1 MTIRNPLLW
10 GTDQFRSASP
20 PKPAV
25 LPRDRVMPLSGLSV
39 GRISMVDLRDVL
51 AKGWDDFGACRSDVI
66 FLCAI
71 YPVIGF
77 VLAWAAAGDD
87 LLPLLF
93 PMASGFALIGPVVGV
108 GLYEISRQ
116 REQKGPANWATP
128 FGVFASP
135 SFGSIAAL
143 GLLLFAIYML
153 WLLAASAIY
162 AVTLGP
168 QMPASVGAF
177 VHDVFLTPA
186 GWAMIA
192 IGVAVGAAFA
202 LLVLAISAVSF
213 PLLLDHQVGV
223 ETAIKT
229 SFRAMALN
237 PGPMVAWGLIVTAGL
252 VLGSLPC
259 FIGLIIALP
268 VLGHATWHLYRKL
281 VSG

>member
-1 MTIRNPLLW
+1 ML
-10 GTDQFRSASP
+10 
-20 PKPAV
+20 
-25 LPRDRVMPLSGLSV
+25 
-39 GRISMVDLRDVL
+39 
-51 AKGWDDFGACRSDVI
+51 

-93 PMASGFALIGPVVGV
+93 PMASGFALIGPLVGV

-116 REQKGPANWATP
+116 REQRGPANWATP

-135 SFGSIAAL
+135 SFGSILAL
-143 GLLLFAIYML
+143 GLLLAGLYIL

-162 AVTLGP
+162 AATLGP
-168 QMPASVGAF
+168 QMPGSAGAF

-192 IGVAVGAAFA
+192 LGVTIGAAFA

-223 ETAIKT
+223 EAAVRT
-229 SFRAMALN
+229 SFRALALN
-237 PGPMVAWGLIVTAGL
+237 PKPMVAWGLIVTAGL
-252 VLGSLPC
+252 VLGSLPV
-259 FIGLIIALP
+259 FVGLVVVLP

-281 VSG
+281 VSS

>member
-1 MTIRNPLLW
+1 MIRNPLLW
-10 GTDQFRSASP
+10 GTDQFRSAPASR
-20 PKPAV
+20 PAV
-25 LPRDRVMPLSGLSV
+25 LPQERVTPLSGLSV
-39 GRISMVDLRDVL
+39 GRIGISDLRDVL
-51 AKGWDDFGACRSDVI
+51 AKGWEDFGACRSDVI

-77 VLAWAAAGDD
+77 VLAWVAGGDD

-93 PMASGFALIGPVVGV
+93 PMVSGFALIGPLVGV

-116 REQKGPANWATP
+116 REQRGPANWATP

-135 SFGSIAAL
+135 SFGSILAL
-143 GLLLFAIYML
+143 GLLLAGLYLL

-162 AVTLGP
+162 VVTLGP

-192 IGVAVGAAFA
+192 LGVTVGGAFA

-223 ETAIKT
+223 ETAIRT
-229 SFRAMALN
+229 SFRAVALN
-237 PGPMVAWGLIVTAGL
+237 PVPMVAWGLIVTAGL

-259 FIGLIIALP
+259 FIGLVVALP
-268 VLGHATWHLYRKL
+268 VLGHATWHLYRRL

>member
-10 GTDQFRSASP
+10 GTDQFRPGAA

-25 LPRDRVMPLSGLSV
+25 LPQERVAALSGLSV
-39 GRISMVDLRDVL
+39 GRIGMADFRDVL
-51 AKGWDDFGACRSDVI
+51 AKGWDDFGACRSDVLFI
-66 FLCAI
+66 CAI
-71 YPVIGF
+71 YPIVGLI
-77 VLAWAAAGDD
+77 LAWAAAGDD

-93 PMASGFALIGPVVGV
+93 PIASGFALIGPLVGV

-116 REQKGPANWATP
+116 REQRGPANWATP

-135 SFGSIAAL
+135 SFGSILAL
-143 GLLLFAIYML
+143 GLMLAGVYLL
-153 WLLAASAIY
+153 WLLAASVIY

-168 QMPASVGAF
+168 EMPGSASAF
-177 VHDVFLTPA
+177 VHDVFLTGR

-192 IGVAVGAAFA
+192 LGVTVGAAFA
-202 LLVLAISAVSF
+202 VLVLAVSAVSF

-223 ETAIKT
+223 ETAIRT
-229 SFRAMALN
+229 SFRAVALN
-237 PGPMVAWGLIVTAGL
+237 PRPMLAWGLIVTAGL

-259 FIGLIIALP
+259 FVGLVVVLP

>member
-10 GTDQFRSASP
+10 GTAQFRPASASR
-20 PKPAV
+20 PAV
-25 LPRDRVMPLSGLSV
+25 LPRDRVMPLSGLAV
-39 GRISMVDLRDVL
+39 GRIGMADLRTVL

-66 FLCAI
+66 FICAI
-71 YPVIGF
+71 YPIVGF

-93 PMASGFALIGPVVGV
+93 PMASGFALIGPLVGV

-116 REQKGPANWATP
+116 REQRGPANWATP

-135 SFGSIAAL
+135 SFGSILAL
-143 GLLLFAIYML
+143 GVLLAGLYIL

-168 QMPASVGAF
+168 QMPASAGAF
-177 VHDVFLTPA
+177 AHDVFLTAA
-186 GWAMIA
+186 GWAMIVM
-192 IGVAVGAAFA
+192 GVTVGAAFA

-229 SFRAMALN
+229 SFRAVALN
-237 PGPMVAWGLIVTAGL
+237 PRPMVAWGLIVTAGL

-259 FIGLIIALP
+259 FVGLVVVLP
-268 VLGHATWHLYRKL
+268 VLGHATWHLYRGL

>member
-10 GTDQFRSASP
+10 GTDQFRSASA

-25 LPRDRVMPLSGLSV
+25 LPRDRVMPLSGLNV
-39 GRISMVDLRDVL
+39 GRIGMADLRDVL
-51 AKGWDDFGACRSDVI
+51 AKGWDDFGACRSDVL

-71 YPVIGF
+71 YPIIGF
-77 VLAWAAAGDD
+77 VLAWVAAGDD

-93 PMASGFALIGPVVGV
+93 PMASGFALIGPLVGV

-116 REQKGPANWATP
+116 REQRGPANWATP

-135 SFGSIAAL
+135 SFGSILAL
-143 GLLLFAIYML
+143 GLLLAGLYIL

-162 AVTLGP
+162 AATLGP
-168 QMPASVGAF
+168 QMPGSAGAF

-192 IGVAVGAAFA
+192 LGVTVGAAFA

-223 ETAIKT
+223 ETAVRT
-229 SFRAMALN
+229 SFRAVALN
-237 PGPMVAWGLIVTAGL
+237 PKPMVAWGLIVTAGL
-252 VLGSLPC
+252 VLGSLPL
-259 FIGLIIALP
+259 FVGLVVVLP
-268 VLGHATWHLYRKL
+268 VLGHATWHLYRRL

>member
-10 GTDQFRSASP
+10 GTDQFRPASAA
-20 PKPAV
+20 KPAV
-25 LPRDRVMPLSGLSV
+25 LPRDRVMPLSGLNV

-51 AKGWDDFGACRSDVI
+51 ARGWDDFGACRSDVL

-93 PMASGFALIGPVVGV
+93 PMASGFALIGPLVGV

-116 REQKGPANWATP
+116 REQRGPANWATP
-128 FGVFASP
+128 FGVFTSP
-135 SFGSIAAL
+135 SFGSILAL
-143 GLLLFAIYML
+143 GLLLTGIYIL

-168 QMPASVGAF
+168 QMPGSLGGF

-192 IGVAVGAAFA
+192 IGVTVGAAFA

-229 SFRAMALN
+229 SFRAIALN
-237 PGPMVAWGLIVTAGL
+237 PGPMVTWGLIVTAGL

-259 FIGLIIALP
+259 FVGLVVVLP
-268 VLGHATWHLYRKL
+268 VLGHATWHLYRRL
-281 VSG
+281 VSS